1 MSWQS
6 RPTLEDPSVAP
17 GPPSPAAAPEPQDRC
32 IRCGRPTPAGV
43 SLCEADNP
51 AHIKA
56 PSATQVHGTI
66 LVGVI
71 AGFLIFG
78 LLARFAVSAA
88 GPFEADIQGRA
99 TRADGGAEVVVRV
112 MNAGETAAS
121 ATCRVTRDGVPRQE
135 DLTFR
140 TERLAAGAAVQV
152 TRTLPVPLAGDP
164 AFDVTR
170 LTVACT

>member
-1 MSWQS
+1 MSQLP
-6 RPTLEDPSVAP
+6 RPTPATL
-17 GPPSPAAAPEPQDRC
+17 PAAKPAHPEPEDRC
-32 IRCGRPTPAGV
+32 VRCGRPTQAGV
-43 SLCEADNP
+43 SLCEFDNP
-51 AHIKA
+51 GRIKA

-71 AGFLIFG
+71 AGFLVFG

-99 TRADGGAEVVVRV
+99 ARADGGAEVVVRV
-112 MNAGETAAS
+112 VNAGTAAAA

-140 TERLAAGAAVQV
+140 TERLAAGATVQV
-152 TRTLPVPLAGDP
+152 TRTLPTPLAGDP
-164 AFDVTR
+164 AFDVR
-170 LTVACT
+170 RVTVACT

>member
-1 MSWQS
+1 MSHLP
-6 RPTLEDPSVAP
+6 RPS
-17 GPPSPAAAPEPQDRC
+17 AAIARTAVPVLPEPEDRC
-32 IRCGRPTPAGV
+32 IRCDRPTPAGV

-51 AHIKA
+51 ARIKA

-88 GPFEADIQGRA
+88 GPFEANIQGRA
-99 TRADGGAEVVVRV
+99 ARADGAAELVVRV
-112 MNAGETAAS
+112 VNNGTAAAS
-121 ATCRVTRDGVPRQE
+121 ATCRVTRDGVPRQA

-140 TERLAAGAAVQV
+140 TERLAAGASVQL
-152 TRTLPVPLAGDP
+152 TRTLPTPLSGDP
-164 AFDVTR
+164 AFDVSR
-170 LTVACT
+170 VTVACT

>member
-1 MSWQS
+1 MSDLP
-6 RPTLEDPSVAP
+6 RPTSAIRPSPVAP
-17 GPPSPAAAPEPQDRC
+17 AHPEPQDRC

-51 AHIKA
+51 ARIKA

-66 LVGVI
+66 LIGVI

-78 LLARFAVSAA
+78 LLGRFAVSAA

-99 TRADGGAEVVVRV
+99 ARADGGAEVVVRV
-112 MNAGETAAS
+112 VNAGTAPAA

-140 TERLAAGAAVQV
+140 TERLAAGEAVNV
-152 TRTLPVPLAGDP
+152 TRTLPTPLAGDP
-164 AFDVTR
+164 AFDLSRV
-170 LTVACT
+170 TVACT